1 MDPKVFKPNKK
12 VDEKGYD
19 EDGVMHEDCGTSD
32 CCGECETSE
41 TQDKE

>member
-1 MDPKVFKPNKK
+1 MDPKVFKPKKK

-32 CCGECETSE
+32 CCGKCETSE

>member
-19 EDGVMHEDCGTSD
+19 EDGVMHEDLSLIHI
-32 CCGECETSE
+32 
-41 TQDKE
+41 